1 MPAKIRMTR
10 PTMKVLGA
18 FLSDLNTGLSGADIA
33 KETRLMSGS
42 LYPILRRLE
51 KQGWLSAEW
60 EDIDPKEEG
69 RPRRRFYTLKA
80 NAQPRAKQ
88 ALIDR
93 GYYGASPTT
102 ATGSAPVTLGGI
114 NVYSSG

>member
-1 MPAKIRMTR
+1 MPAKVRMTR

-18 FLSDLNTGLSGADIA
+18 FLSELNTGLSGADIA
-33 KETRLMSGS
+33 KQTRLMSGS

-51 KQGWLSAEW
+51 KQGWLSAKW

-69 RPRRRFYTLKA
+69 RPRRRLYRLKA
-80 NAQPRAKQ
+80 NAQPQAKQ

-93 GYYGASPTT
+93 GFYGAPPTT
-102 ATGSAPVTLGGI
+102 ARGSRPVTLGATSA
-114 NVYSSG
+114 YSSG